1 MASIWGMT
9 PRQSIEAACHQL
21 GEKQVVDSCV
31 RVINERDM
39 DAEFGYWLSGPHSQV
54 VLNGAEGGVSGR
66 WPRTWALRAFLY
78 AWDPSAEPAVL
89 VCLSDDAWRVR
100 EMAAKVV
107 ACRHIGEALDQ
118 ISALRD
124 DEVPR
129 VRAAAQR
136 ALMTLVAGND

>member
-1 MASIWGMT
+1 
-9 PRQSIEAACHQL
+9 
-21 GEKQVVDSCV
+21 
-31 RVINERDM
+31 
-39 DAEFGYWLSGPHSQV
+39 
-54 VLNGAEGGVSGR
+54 
-66 WPRTWALRAFLY
+66 
-78 AWDPSAEPAVL
+78 
-89 VCLSDDAWRVR
+89 
-100 EMAAKVV
+100 MAAKVV